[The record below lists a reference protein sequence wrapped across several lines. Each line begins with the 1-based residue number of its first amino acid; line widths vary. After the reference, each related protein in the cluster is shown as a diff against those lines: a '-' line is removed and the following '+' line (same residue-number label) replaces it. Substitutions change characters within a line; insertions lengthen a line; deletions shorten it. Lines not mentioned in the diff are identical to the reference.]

1 MVGVGGHDGLHL
13 VQGQGDPGGG
23 VGVGEDGEFPLP
35 LHPRYVQG
43 EVLPEGDGLIGHP
56 VEVGKHGVKA
66 VSQGR
71 EHRPVGP
78 EGHEGEV

>member
-1 MVGVGGHDGLHL
+1 MASTSSRGKAIPVGALGLGKT
-13 VQGQGDPGGG
+13 VK
-23 VGVGEDGEFPLP
+23 FPLP
-35 LHPRYVQG
+35 LHPRHVQG

-66 VSQGR
+66 VSQGG